1 MQGYKGIN
9 IVFMFFTFNRWSW
22 PKAVS
27 GVVLKKKVVKYYAK
41 KLWKFHWETPWLTTA
56 SILRKIILTQ
66 QAHDVYIHCFY

>member
-22 PKAVS
+22 PNAVS

-41 KLWKFHWETPWLTTA
+41 KL
-56 SILRKIILTQ
+56 
-66 QAHDVYIHCFY
+66 

>member
-41 KLWKFHWETPWLTTA
+41 KL
-56 SILRKIILTQ
+56 
-66 QAHDVYIHCFY
+66 